1 MIKTG
6 FYIIGA
12 LALHHTD
19 LNANNSFYSVFLPIV
34 DTMFFIFIIMQIM
47 FYFSLNNFSNGDN
60 YGFQDLILDIYD
72 LRYDIQDQGL
82 MYALFHLTLNVID
95 LICIVV
101 AVYYY
106 SQIVLKVASI

>member
-6 FYIIGA
+6 LYIIGA

-19 LNANNSFYSVFLPIV
+19 LSANNSFFSVFLPIL
-34 DTMFFIFIIMQIM
+34 DMLFFIFIIMQIM
-47 FYFSLNNFSNGDN
+47 FYFSLNNFSNGNN
-60 YGFQDLILDIYD
+60 YNFKDLILDIYD
-72 LRYDIQDQGL
+72 LRYDIQDHGL
-82 MYALFHLTLNVID
+82 MYALFHLTLNIID

-106 SQIVLKVASI
+106 SQIVLGVVSG